1 MINDPVIVDFIMS
14 QLVFY
19 VKWAIII
26 GICLLN
32 IRFLWKYIK
41 PHYEKHRL
49 LIDMILIM
57 WSIISIIK
65 LYLG

>member
-1 MINDPVIVDFIMS
+1 MINDPEIFDFVMY

-26 GICLLN
+26 GICLLI

-49 LIDMILIM
+49 LIDIIFII

-65 LYLG
+65 LCLS